1 MNTAQPPAQQ
11 AQQEHAPGA
20 ERDPANSGFDGYG
33 TDKINDPGLPRAPGR
48 STANRSTRQRRD
60 EL

>member
-1 MNTAQPPAQQ
+1 VNTAQPPAQQ

-33 TDKINDPGLPRAPGR
+33 TDKINDPGLPRAPWQKHREPDYEAEAG
-48 STANRSTRQRRD
+48 
-60 EL
+60 